1 MGVVNTAAASI
12 RQEIPQKV
20 KIMNI
25 TYRSATSE
33 DYQFTFELKKV
44 AEMDAITAVF
54 GWDEDLQ
61 QELHRQEWN
70 SGLPTIICL
79 DGKPIGT
86 YLLESKHDTL
96 FFSRFFILPAFQ
108 GMGIGSQI
116 LQTIIK
122 VSQQTHS
129 PCKLCYRQGNRVGE
143 LYKRFGF
150 IDYETD
156 DVFVHMQFV
165 PSFTN

>member
-1 MGVVNTAAASI
+1 
-12 RQEIPQKV
+12 
-20 KIMNI
+20 MNI

-44 AEMDAITAVF
+44 AEMDSITAVF
-54 GWDEDLQ
+54 GWDEELQ

-96 FFSRFFILPAFQ
+96 FFSRFFILPVFQ

-129 PCKLCYRQGNRVGE
+129 PCKLCYLQGNRVGK

-156 DVFVHMQFV
+156 DAFVHMQFV
-165 PSFTN
+165 PRFTTQIDTQN